1 MLSLRNEDNNQ
12 GKFDLSISK
21 STAHL
26 NMQKMLYITPRLTCN
41 EQDKGGQE
49 ELKKLDEI
57 ISKYLKKSYFSLMN
71 CGLAHIQKLDTGD

>member
-49 ELKKLDEI
+49 ELKK
-57 ISKYLKKSYFSLMN
+57 
-71 CGLAHIQKLDTGD
+71 T